1 MREARGMESV
11 RQWLKSPKNK
21 RGRAGGSMDDGT
33 RMMREG
39 SLIRGTKVK
48 EARVGQEGTLLAPIP
63 GKRALRKN
71 NLPLR
76 GLYGN
81 LCPQRM
87 PQSKK
92 VQGEAGS
99 EKRLQVEGMSRP
111 SWFQGLGGMAC
122 AKGKV
127 GR

>member
-1 MREARGMESV
+1 M
-11 RQWLKSPKNK
+11 L
-21 RGRAGGSMDDGT
+21 
-33 RMMREG
+33 REG

-87 PQSKK
+87 PQSKE
-92 VQGEAGS
+92 VRGAGAGS
-99 EKRLQVEGMSRP
+99 ERRLQVEGMSRP
-111 SWFQGLGGMAC
+111 SWFQGLRGMAC
-122 AKGKV
+122 AKGKGWQV
-127 GR
+127 GPGVGITECGGQFRGDWGDVDFNSDGGVWIM